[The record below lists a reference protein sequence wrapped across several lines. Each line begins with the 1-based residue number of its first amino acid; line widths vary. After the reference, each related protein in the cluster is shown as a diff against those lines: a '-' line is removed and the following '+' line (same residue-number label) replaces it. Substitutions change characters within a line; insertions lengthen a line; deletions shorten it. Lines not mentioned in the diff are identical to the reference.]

1 LWRQILAHKNK
12 ENNEILLKDW
22 NSYLENIYKYFIV
35 MENIPSNSTKDEY
48 FSIEDIKFRVK

>member
-1 LWRQILAHKNK
+1 LWRQILTHKNK

-48 FSIEDIKFRVK
+48 FSIEDIKFRVT